1 MKLVE
6 QYDADAGKRP
16 VVLEPAQQDPFGYV
30 TNAGAEG
37 SLIVEANLVADLRA
51 KSHAA
56 FPGDTRCDRA
66 RRDPPR
72 LENHDLFCV
81 WSGRW
86 GMRNIRQARIEQHL
100 RHLRCFAGTG
110 RRDEHKT
117 IAGAECFNNL
127 RMDLPDGKGGVHC
140 KRAPTT
146 WTVKQGR
153 WKAALTFVGT
163 LPRLRSYP
171 SP

>member
-66 RRDPPR
+66 GRDPPR
-72 LENHDLFCV
+72 LQDHDPF
-81 WSGRW
+81 
-86 GMRNIRQARIEQHL
+86 
-100 RHLRCFAGTG
+100 
-110 RRDEHKT
+110 
-117 IAGAECFNNL
+117 
-127 RMDLPDGKGGVHC
+127 
-140 KRAPTT
+140 
-146 WTVKQGR
+146 
-153 WKAALTFVGT
+153 
-163 LPRLRSYP
+163 
-171 SP
+171 